1 VVRSPALYTPH
12 AVGAVLRIARG
23 VRGRAGVA
31 AIVSLGIAWGLLMH
45 SMGWA
50 QSSFYAQVRA
60 LADGGTEI
68 DRWHWETQDK
78 AWVDGHF
85 YSVKAPGLA
94 AFTLPAYL
102 VLDAAGAQDV
112 ARDAAANARAT
123 EHPRWTLAAG
133 TDPPFPEFGYSAS
146 RAANTWDRI
155 GDGAPMVW
163 ALTLVGAVVPAVLLL
178 LLVRW
183 VANRIEPGYGTA
195 AAITLGLGT
204 IVMTFASEYMSHVI
218 AATLGFAAFALLFR
232 EREGPERV
240 WLVAIAGLLAGL
252 AVTFE
257 YPLGLVGVVLFVY
270 ALARQR
276 RDRYGDLALASPS
289 GASRPMLRAGIKRG
303 AAYAAGAIAG
313 AAPALAYNLWSLGS
327 PFKFAYGDA
336 VVRQGTTG
344 HAKLGLNDDGFFGIT
359 FPRPESA
366 FDLLFA
372 GRGLLTLTP
381 VLAAALVGVF
391 LMHRRGRVTEA
402 RVIWAVVG
410 VYLLY
415 NAGYW
420 LTYGGGT
427 PGPRFLIPAMPFVA
441 LGLATAYRRLPALTL
456 ALAIPSALFMVVGAL
471 TFPLSGDNGTWLWV
485 ERLQNGILEHTVLTA
500 VGVSDAWLAILPV
513 LVALAAA
520 VAFAALATPRTPVG
534 NVRPALTAV
543 LGWAVIAIVGPTLT
557 GDPRTPLSGG
567 SESIQLIALAAAGSA
582 LTLFVLSHR
591 ERRAERAAAHL
602 PRPEP
607 ALGERAS

>member
-1 VVRSPALYTPH
+1 
-12 AVGAVLRIARG
+12 VLRIARG
-23 VRGRAGVA
+23 LRGRAGVA
-31 AIVSLGIAWGLLMH
+31 AIVSLGVAWGLLMH

-102 VLDAAGAQDV
+102 GLDALGAQAA

-133 TDPPFPEFGYSAS
+133 TDPPFGEFGYSTS
-146 RAANTWDRI
+146 RARNIWDRI
-155 GDGAPMVW
+155 EDGAPIVW

-204 IVMTFASEYMSHVI
+204 IVMTFASEYMSHVL
-218 AATLGFAAFALLFR
+218 AAVLGFAAFALLFR

-240 WLVAIAGLLAGL
+240 WLVGIAGLLAGL
-252 AVTFE
+252 AVTLE

-276 RDRYGDLALASPS
+276 RVA
-289 GASRPMLRAGIKRG
+289 RG
-303 AAYAAGAIAG
+303 AAYAAGAVAG
-313 AAPALAYNLWSLGS
+313 AAPALIYNLWSLGS
-327 PFKFAYGDA
+327 PLKFAYGDA
-336 VVRQGTTG
+336 VVTQGATG
-344 HAKLGLNDDGFFGIT
+344 HAELGLNDAGFFGIT
-359 FPRPESA
+359 LPRPESA

-391 LMHRRGRVTEA
+391 LMHRRGRLTEA
-402 RVIWAVVG
+402 RVIGAIAT
-410 VYLLY
+410 VYFVY

-427 PGPRFLIPAMPFVA
+427 PGPRFLIPALPFLA

-456 ALAIPSALFMVVGAL
+456 ALAIPSALFMIVGTL
-471 TFPLSGDNGTWLWV
+471 TFPLIGENGTWIWV
-485 ERLQNGILEHTVLTA
+485 ERLQNGILEHTVLT
-500 VGVSDAWLAILPV
+500 VLGVSDAWLAILPV

-520 VAFAALATPRTPVG
+520 VAFAALATPRTPLG
-534 NVRPALTAV
+534 NVRPALTAI

-557 GDPRTPLSGG
+557 GDPVTPLSGG
-567 SESIQLIALAAAGSA
+567 SQSIQLIALAAAGSA
-582 LTLFVLSHR
+582 LTLLVLSHR
-591 ERRAERAAAHL
+591 ERRAERAAARL

>member
-1 VVRSPALYTPH
+1 VS
-12 AVGAVLRIARG
+12 AVLRIARG
-23 VRGRAGVA
+23 FRGRAGVA
-31 AIVSLGIAWGLLMH
+31 AIVSLGVAWGLLMH

-94 AFTLPAYL
+94 GFTLPAYL
-102 VLDAAGAQDV
+102 GLDALGAQAA

-133 TDPPFPEFGYSAS
+133 TDPPFPEFGYNIS
-146 RAANTWDRI
+146 RARNTWDRI
-155 GDGAPMVW
+155 GDEASIVW

-183 VANRIEPGYGTA
+183 IANRVEPGYGTA

-204 IVMTFASEYMSHVI
+204 IVMTFASEYMSHVL

-240 WLVAIAGLLAGL
+240 WLVGIAGLLAGL
-252 AVTFE
+252 AVTIE

-276 RDRYGDLALASPS
+276 RVA
-289 GASRPMLRAGIKRG
+289 RG
-303 AAYAAGAIAG
+303 AAYAAGAVAG
-313 AAPALAYNLWSLGS
+313 AAPALLYNLWSLGS
-327 PFKFAYGDA
+327 PLKFAYGDA
-336 VVRQGTTG
+336 VVRQGATG
-344 HAKLGLNDDGFFGIT
+344 HAELGLNDDGFFGIT

-381 VLAAALVGVF
+381 VLAMALVGVF

-402 RVIWAVVG
+402 RVIGAIAAVYFV
-410 VYLLY
+410 Y

-427 PGPRFLIPAMPFVA
+427 PGPRFLIPALPFLA

-456 ALAIPSALFMVVGAL
+456 ALAIPSALFMIAGTL
-471 TFPLSGDNGTWLWV
+471 TFPLIGDNGSWIWV
-485 ERLQNGILEHTVLTA
+485 ERLQNGILEHTVLT
-500 VGVSDAWLAILPV
+500 VLGLSDAWLAIVPV

-520 VAFAALATPRTPVG
+520 VAFAALATPRTPLG
-534 NVRPALTAV
+534 NVRPALTAI

-557 GDPRTPLSGG
+557 GDPVTPLSGG

-582 LTLFVLSHR
+582 LTLLVLSHR
-591 ERRAERAAAHL
+591 ERRAERASAHL